1 MRACL
6 YEARLHIGSRFPM
19 RRLLLTSTV
28 LSLLTGGLAHGQA
41 PTQNDNEIYQLGEV
55 VVTARDR
62 TGQAAGGA
70 VVQADVMERFGK
82 TSVDQVMDL
91 IPGVSAV
98 ATGGSRNERYAS
110 IRGFD
115 RFQTTLSIDGV
126 RVFLPADNR
135 IDLARFLTA
144 DLSQVQVS
152 KGYVSVLDGPGAMGG
167 AINLVTRRPTR
178 RFEGD
183 LGVGMEFDDDLAA
196 ARSGVTARVGSAVDR
211 GYAQVSGAYAKRDH
225 WSLPGGFDA
234 TSLEDG
240 GERGFSD
247 SEDWRINI
255 KAGLTPNQTDE
266 YSLTYTRQ
274 EGSKNAPYHV
284 RDVAS
289 TRYWSWPEWN
299 LDSLALI
306 TRTQVTDQAVLE
318 GRLYRNTFYNALH
331 SYDDA
336 SQTTQSQRRAFQ
348 SFYDDE
354 AVGGDLRLTVALT
367 PNDTLR
373 AAVFVREDEHVEW
386 QTSFHPSPFTEP
398 RQTTRERTTS
408 IALENTHSFGEA
420 LDLVVGLSRD
430 RRDLRRAED
439 YNDGLWVNHPL
450 TDDEATNAQAM
461 LIYRPS
467 ADLKLHAGV
476 SSRSRFP
483 TLFERFSSRFGASVP
498 NPSVGSERATNY
510 EIGLRRD
517 FGDGL
522 QVEGAVFY
530 ADLQDM
536 LIQIPVDLG
545 PPFGVLNQTR
555 NAGDGRLYGAEASM
569 RAILSP
575 KVQAGGAY
583 TFIRRELDNP
593 AEADYRATGTPAH
606 RVFAWLQWAVSDR
619 LTLIPNAEAWN
630 GLWTYATVAPK
641 GYYKTEAVLL
651 GHVTAEYA
659 LTQALD
665 LTLSASNIFDTT
677 YERVDGYPEAG
688 RAYRLNLRARF

>member
-1 MRACL
+1 
-6 YEARLHIGSRFPM
+6 M

-28 LSLLTGGLAHGQA
+28 FSLLAGGLAHGQA
-41 PTQNDNEIYQLGEV
+41 PGQTERASETYHLGEV

-62 TGQAAGGA
+62 TGQTAGGA

-183 LGVGMEFDDDLAA
+183 LGVGLEFDNDLEA
-196 ARSGVTARVGSAVDR
+196 ARSSVTGRVGAAVDR
-211 GYAQVSGAYAKRDH
+211 GYVQVSGAYANRDH
-225 WSLPGGFDA
+225 WSLPEGFKA

-240 GERGFSD
+240 GAREFSET
-247 SEDWRINI
+247 EDWRLNF
-255 KAGLTPNQTDE
+255 KAGLTPNETDE

-284 RDVAS
+284 RDTAS
-289 TRYWSWPEWN
+289 ARYWSWPEWN

-306 TRTQVTDQAVLE
+306 SRIQLTDQATLE
-318 GRLYRNTFYNALH
+318 GRLYRNTFYNGLFA
-331 SYDDA
+331 YDDA
-336 SQTTQSQRRAFQ
+336 SQTTQSQRRAFR

-354 AVGGDLRLTVALT
+354 AIGGDLRLTLALT
-367 PNDTLR
+367 PVDTLR
-373 AAVFVREDEHVEW
+373 AAAFVREDEHVEW
-386 QTSFHPSPFTEP
+386 QTSFHPTLSTEP
-398 RQTTRERTTS
+398 RQITRERTTS
-408 IALENTHSFGEA
+408 VALENVHRFGET
-420 LDLVVGLSRD
+420 LDLIVGLSHD

-439 YNDGLWVNHPL
+439 YNNGVLLSHPL
-450 TDDEATNAQAM
+450 SDDQASNAQAM
-461 LIYRPS
+461 LIYRPDP
-467 ADLKLHAGV
+467 DLKLYAGV

-498 NPSVGSERATNY
+498 NPSVKSERAINY
-510 EIGLRRD
+510 EVGVHRR
-517 FGDGL
+517 FNDGL
-522 QVEGAVFY
+522 TVDGAVFY
-530 ADLQDM
+530 SDLQDM
-536 LIQIPVDLG
+536 LVQIPVDLG
-545 PPFGVLNQTR
+545 PPFGVVNQTR
-555 NAGDGRLYGAEASM
+555 NAGNGRLYGVETSV
-569 RAILSP
+569 RAALSP
-575 KVQAGGAY
+575 KLEASGSYAY
-583 TFIRRELDNP
+583 VKRELENP
-593 AEADYRATGTPAH
+593 AETDYRATGTPAH
-606 RVFAWLQWAVSDR
+606 RVFAWLEWSVRDR
-619 LTLIPNAEAWN
+619 LTLIPTAEAWS

-641 GYYKTEAVLL
+641 RYYRTDPVFL
-651 GHVTAEYA
+651 GHVTAEIA
-659 LTQALD
+659 LTESVD
-665 LTLSASNIFDTT
+665 LIVAANNLFDEH
-677 YERVDGYPEAG
+677 YELVDGYPEAG
-688 RAYRLNLRARF
+688 RAGRVDLRVRF